1 MTGILEDVIQR
12 EAEATLILHESRETS
27 VTFDA
32 NRLKRIEN
40 TEAYKQDLQV
50 IRDGKLGSAGS
61 TRVGGEKELLD
72 NAFSVAEFGPLVGYT
87 FPGRETYAQPKVFD
101 QRVADITVDEMIAV
115 GEDIIDFVKSL
126 DSSINGGAQVQ
137 KSVSEVSVKNTNGV
151 DVNSKKTIFAVMAGY
166 QFVEGKNMLSSWDWQ
181 IMTSLQYDLES
192 MKAKLK
198 EDFEVGRKNVS
209 IAPGSYDVLFT
220 PAAFSDIV
228 NPIMACIDG
237 RAVMRG
243 ISPFAGRLGEEV
255 FAPSFSLIEDGTLC
269 GAVGSRPC
277 DEQGVPCRRTPLIDE
292 GVLKEYLLD
301 LESAR
306 RLGRKPIGTGSPTG
320 ARPNNVIVPGG
331 DVSFDDLMAG
341 MKRGIIID
349 QTMGAWAGNPY
360 TGTVT
365 GNIALGY
372 LVENGKKVGRVKDC
386 MFSLNVFNHL
396 KTNLLALTKETK
408 SLGGLILPY
417 CLIGGVSI
425 SGRT

>member
-1 MTGILEDVIQR
+1 MTTILEDVIQR
-12 EAEATLILHESRETS
+12 KAEATLIVYESKETS

-32 NRLKRIEN
+32 NRLKSIEN
-40 TEAYKQDLQV
+40 TEAYGQDLQV

-61 TRVGGEKELLD
+61 TQVGGEKELVD
-72 NAFSVAEFGPLVGYT
+72 NAFSVAEFGSLVGYT
-87 FPGRETYAQPKVFD
+87 FPGPETYAQPKVFD
-101 QRVADITVDEMIAV
+101 QRVSDVTVDEMIAI
-115 GEDIIDFVKSL
+115 GEELVDFVKSL
-126 DSSINGGAQVQ
+126 DSSINGAAQVQ
-137 KSVSEVSVKNTNGV
+137 KGVSQVSVKNTKGV
-151 DVNSKKTIFAVMAGY
+151 DVNSKKTVFAVTCGY
-166 QFVEGKNMLSSWDWQ
+166 QFVEGKNLLSSWDWQ

-209 IAPGSYDVLFT
+209 IEPGLYDVLFT

-243 ISPFAGRLGEEV
+243 ISPFAGRLGEEI

-269 GAVGSRPC
+269 GAVGSGPC

-292 GVLKEYLLD
+292 GVLSEYLLD
-301 LESAR
+301 LESAH
-306 RLGRKPIGTGSPTG
+306 RLGRKPIGTGTRTG

-331 DVSFDDLMAG
+331 NASFDDLMAG

-372 LVENGKKVGRVKDC
+372 LVEDGKKVGRIKDC
-386 MFSLNVFNHL
+386 MFSLNVFSHL
-396 KTNLLALTKETK
+396 KSNLLALTKETK

-425 SGRT
+425 SGRN